1 MDKAIHVSLYKHDE
15 MLATYTVHARLF
27 ILCNTLNC
35 LGFFKQMYFWSQKNV
50 KFHHRNLA
58 RGGFDR
64 VKDGGM
70 LSSER
75 TITVQRSWWET
86 LKIKLH

>member
-1 MDKAIHVSLYKHDE
+1 MGIYKTDVASTGKAKCNLDKAIHVSLYKHDE

-35 LGFFKQMYFWSQKNV
+35 LGFFKQMYFWSQENV

-58 RGGFDR
+58 RGGFD
-64 VKDGGM
+64 
-70 LSSER
+70 
-75 TITVQRSWWET
+75 W
-86 LKIKLH
+86 